1 MNVFFVYIIAFYL
14 FLLLPISK
22 SFGVPDLDLTI
33 EDHYRKGRE
42 FSDRSDYS
50 QALLELNQAMGRLR
64 HLPNHLLRKK
74 VEDLINQTK
83 QDIAMERNRKAAR
96 TFLNDDDADELLPL
110 ESEPEHFRVLQ
121 TYGKVFVR
129 KVWEGRDQI
138 ESGEFIGSGRQI
150 SILPNAGLEIEESG
164 DLQYILRLSDG
175 VGVTLVSVDTLKV
188 HSGYFSFC
196 SSKKLDGFSLLFGNS
211 NLMISTTQA
220 FACFGEVG
228 VDGSLQFSSLLGR
241 IQLHLED
248 SEKVLLPGQRIYA
261 KGIKSHKMSDLEL
274 NSNYLHS
281 RLKRKF
287 ETYPIF
293 FSQLN
298 QQARLQMQARRFY

>member
-1 MNVFFVYIIAFYL
+1 MNVLFVYIVGFSFFFL
-14 FLLLPISK
+14 FPTSK
-22 SFGVPDLDLTI
+22 TLGVTDLDLTI
-33 EDHYRKGRE
+33 EDHYRKGRM

-64 HLPNHLLRKK
+64 NLPNHPLRKK

-83 QDIAMERNRKAAR
+83 QDIVMERKRNAAR
-96 TFLNDDDADELLPL
+96 ASVNDDEAEELLPL

-138 ESGEFIGSGRQI
+138 ASGEFIGAGRQI

-164 DLQYILRLSDG
+164 DLKYILRLSDG
-175 VGVTLVSVDTLKV
+175 VGVTLISVDTLKV

-196 SSKKLDGFSLLFGNS
+196 SSHKLEGFSLVYGNS
-211 NLMISTTQA
+211 TLKISSAQA

-241 IQLHLED
+241 IELQFED

-261 KGIKSHKMSDLEL
+261 KENKSIKMSDLEL

-281 RLKRKF
+281 RLKGKF

-298 QQARLQMQARRFY
+298 QQARLQMQARRF

>member
-1 MNVFFVYIIAFYL
+1 MNVLLVYILGFS
-14 FLLLPISK
+14 FFFFFPTSK
-22 SFGVPDLDLTI
+22 TLGVPDLDLTI
-33 EDHYRKGRE
+33 EDHYRKGRQL
-42 FSDRSDYS
+42 SDRSDYS

-64 HLPNHLLRKK
+64 NLPNHPLRKK

-96 TFLNDDDADELLPL
+96 ASVNDDEAEELLPL

-138 ESGEFIGSGRQI
+138 ESGEFIGAGRQI

-164 DLQYILRLSDG
+164 DLKYILRFSGG
-175 VGVTLVSVDTLKV
+175 VGVTFISVDTLKV

-196 SSKKLDGFSLLFGNS
+196 SSHKLEGFSLVYGNS
-211 NLMISTTQA
+211 TLKISSAQA

-241 IQLHLED
+241 IQLQLED

-261 KGIKSHKMSDLEL
+261 KENKSIKMSDLEL

-281 RLKRKF
+281 RLKGKF

-293 FSQLN
+293 FGQLN
-298 QQARLQMQARRFY
+298 QQARLQMQARRF

>member
-1 MNVFFVYIIAFYL
+1 MNVLLERILRFSFFFL
-14 FLLLPISK
+14 FPISNI
-22 SFGVPDLDLTI
+22 FGIPDLDLI
-33 EDHYRKGRE
+33 VEDHYRKGRQ

-64 HLPNHLLRKK
+64 HLPNHPLRKK
-74 VEDLINQTK
+74 VEDLISQTK

-96 TFLNDDDADELLPL
+96 TSVNDDDAVELLPL
-110 ESEPEHFRVLQ
+110 ESEQEHFRVLQ

-138 ESGEFIGSGRQI
+138 ESGEFIGAGRQI

-164 DLQYILRLSDG
+164 DQKYILRFSDG
-175 VGVTLVSVDTLKV
+175 VGVSLISLDTLKV
-188 HSGYFSFC
+188 HSGNFSFC
-196 SSKKLDGFSLLFGNS
+196 SSQKLDRFSLLYGDS
-211 NLMISTTQA
+211 TLEISSTQA
-220 FACFGEVG
+220 FAFFGEVG

-241 IQLHLED
+241 IQLQFED
-248 SEKVLLPGQRIYA
+248 SEKVLLPGQRIYS
-261 KGIKSHKMSDLEL
+261 KENKFIKMSDLEL

-281 RLKRKF
+281 RLKGKF

-298 QQARLQMQARRFY
+298 QQARLQMQARRF